1 MSSVMDV
8 YRRGVKLAQ
17 NYAGS
22 RNLANRAWREK
33 GPLQPACSHRRS
45 NGRDARAADR
55 PASAGEDDAWIMVN
69 LSVLTPRARRL
80 NY

>member
-1 MSSVMDV
+1 MRMSSVMDV

-33 GPLQPACSHRRS
+33 CPLQP
-45 NGRDARAADR
+45 DARAADR